1 MPKAD
6 KSEQAEGAA
15 YQSDDAPELNEQR
28 TLNNSESDYATATD
42 NSQLSSSAT
51 AQATP
56 TRIDEEEA
64 PVNSAMMAAS
74 PFPSTFRNSVSN
86 SDGSLNASNSG
97 VTTNPVAT
105 ESNREDETLVRRVLA
120 GDTEAFANI
129 VERYKVAVYNL
140 CMRMLHSPEEAED
153 AAQEIFL
160 RAYNQLATYTPGRR
174 FSTWILSIASHYA
187 IDMLRRRRPTT
198 DLESIE
204 FWKASDK
211 PQPEESAIT
220 SETRDEVRDL
230 LTKLPEKYRAV
241 TILRYWQ
248 DMPYDEIAETTGLS
262 IATVKT
268 RLFRARELLA
278 KELDKQRRNGN
289 TAQISAPAKGKG
301 KTKRVRGS
309 QNVLP

>member
-6 KSEQAEGAA
+6 KSKQANGDEH
-15 YQSDDAPELNEQR
+15 QPDDAPELNEQR
-28 TLNNSESDYATATD
+28 TINNNESDNATATD
-42 NSQLSSSAT
+42 ATAT
-51 AQATP
+51 AQTTP
-56 TRIDEEEA
+56 ARNDEEKA
-64 PVNSAMMAAS
+64 PVNSATTMSAS
-74 PFPSTFRNSVSN
+74 FPLLRNNVNTIASN
-86 SDGSLNASNSG
+86 SDGTLDVSDSSA
-97 VTTNPVAT
+97 TPVVS

-140 CMRMLHSPEEAED
+140 CLRMLHNPEEAED

-160 RAYNQLATYTPGRR
+160 RAYNQLSSYTPGRR
-174 FSTWILSIASHYA
+174 FSTWILSIASHYS

-211 PQPEESAIT
+211 PEPEESAIT
-220 SETRDEVRDL
+220 SETRDEVREL

-262 IATVKT
+262 VATVKT

-289 TAQISAPAKGKG
+289 TAQLSAPATSTKGKG